1 MLADA
6 VAALVVP
13 SDNKTLPTAGSCIVL
28 NPVPEVPLVPD
39 LPEDPAVPDV
49 PEVPFVPEE
58 PTPPDNVYW
67 NCPVVGS
74 NTRK

>member
-1 MLADA
+1 M
-6 VAALVVP
+6 
-13 SDNKTLPTAGSCIVL
+13 L